1 MIFPS
6 RSLTMRVEY
15 RWASSGLWVT
25 ITTSRSLPTRFRS
38 SMIWM
43 LVSLSKAPV
52 GSSARRMSG
61 PLTRARAMA
70 TRYICPPDIWLGR
83 LWSWFPSPTS
93 SRACFARCRRSP
105 LETPLMVNASST
117 LASTDWW
124 GIRL

>member
-1 MIFPS
+1 MRMYDVIAKKRDGGELS
-6 RSLTMRVEY
+6 RDEIAFFIHGYVSGEIPDY
-15 RWASSGLWVT
+15 QASAL
-25 ITTSRSLPTRFRS
+25 
-38 SMIWM
+38 
-43 LVSLSKAPV
+43 
-52 GSSARRMSG
+52 
-61 PLTRARAMA
+61 AMA
-70 TRYICPPDIWLGR
+70 MRCICPPDIWLGR